1 MTILQRAAT
10 LAAMTFALAGLTGVS
25 TPGLAAGTGQT
36 TAPGQ
41 LSPAVLIQAA
51 PDRLAPPASP
61 ALPIFPDPT
70 ALSNE
75 TVVAPERFETL
86 AAAVA
91 AQDSASA
98 DEPTRCLA
106 GAIYFEAKGEP
117 TDGQLAVAEVILN
130 RAGSGR
136 FPPDVCGVVRQ
147 PGQFSFVH
155 GGAIPDIDTGR
166 ANYRT
171 ALAVAKV
178 AMAKRW
184 ESSAPHALYF
194 HARRISASARWVK
207 VAAIG
212 NHVFYR

>member
-10 LAAMTFALAGLTGVS
+10 LAAMTFALAGLTGIS
-25 TPGLAAGTGQT
+25 TAGFAQTGPDRVASADPA
-36 TAPGQ
+36 APGFTDP
-41 LSPAVLIQAA
+41 LSPPVASTDA
-51 PDRLAPPASP
+51 DRFA
-61 ALPIFPDPT
+61 
-70 ALSNE
+70 
-75 TVVAPERFETL
+75 TL

-91 AQDSASA
+91 AQDGADA
-98 DEPTRCLA
+98 DETARCLA

-117 TDGQLAVAEVILN
+117 IEGQLAVAEVIIN

-136 FPPDVCGVVRQ
+136 FPADPCAVVKQ

-155 GGAIPDIDTGR
+155 GGAIPAIDTDR
-166 ANYRT
+166 ADYRT

-178 AMAKRW
+178 AMGKAW
-184 ESSAPHALYF
+184 ESSAPRSLYF
-194 HARRISASARWVK
+194 HGRRAAPSTRWVK